1 MEEEDH
7 KPRSVSS
14 LWSLV
19 KARKWTFPGGSRERV
34 PADINDL
41 IQWDLCWASKSQN
54 CKTVTVILNHKFK
67 FIPYSCSRN
76 LMYSQSCH
84 TCSPRRKKPHWHLHS
99 WLSWLL
105 SQFPHTHP
113 SLFQG
118 NSMNRGTFQYRPW
131 NTEIFSFPTKS
142 LDFARAGNPV
152 HRPNL
157 ADCLFLKIKF
167 CWTHSFTY
175 CL

>member
-34 PADINDL
+34 PADITIL
-41 IQWDLCWASKSQN
+41 IQWDLCWASKLQN

-99 WLSWLL
+99 WLSWPPSYLSFHTLTLL
-105 SQFPHTHP
+105 SFRAIPE
-113 SLFQG
+113 
-118 NSMNRGTFQYRPW
+118 
-131 NTEIFSFPTKS
+131 TEGHFSTDPEIQKYFHSPYEKS
-142 LDFARAGNPV
+142 R
-152 HRPNL
+152 
-157 ADCLFLKIKF
+157 F
-167 CWTHSFTY
+167 CKS
-175 CL
+175 